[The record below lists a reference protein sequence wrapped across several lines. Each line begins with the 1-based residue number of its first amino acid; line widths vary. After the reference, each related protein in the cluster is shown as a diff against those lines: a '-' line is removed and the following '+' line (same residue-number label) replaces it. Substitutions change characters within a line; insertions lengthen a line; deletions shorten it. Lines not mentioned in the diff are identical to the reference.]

1 MTKEKP
7 FANDINVRYYDRNT
21 DGFIERTVGVDMS
34 SLYAP
39 FLEYVPKGGAILDAG
54 CGSGRDVKAF
64 LDLGYTVT
72 AFDASKTMADL
83 ASSHTGQMV
92 EVSRFQQMQFE
103 QEFDGLWCCASLL
116 HVPMLEF
123 DDVLTRCVRALC
135 PTGVGFMCFKE
146 GSGEVMRGDRRF
158 TDFTEESLRSVL
170 EGTDGM
176 NVLEIW
182 RSDPLHGNPESWV
195 NALWVLS

>member
-21 DGFIERTVGVDMS
+21 DAFIERTVDVDMS

-39 FLEYVPKGGAILDAG
+39 FLEYVPKSGAILDAG
-54 CGSGRDVKAF
+54 CGSGRDTKAF

-92 EVSRFQQMQFE
+92 EVSRFQQMQYE
-103 QEFDGLWCCASLL
+103 QEFDGSWCCASLL
-116 HVPMLEF
+116 HVPMAEF

-146 GSGEVMRGDRRF
+146 GSGEVMRGERRF

-182 RSDPLHGNPESWV
+182 RSDPLHGNPESWG

>member
-21 DGFIERTVGVDMS
+21 DAFIERTVDVDMS

-39 FLEYVPKGGAILDAG
+39 FLEYVPKSGAILDAG
-54 CGSGRDVKAF
+54 CGSGRDTKAF

-72 AFDASKTMADL
+72 ACDASKTMADL

-92 EVSRFQQMQFE
+92 EVSRFQQMQYE
-103 QEFDGLWCCASLL
+103 QEFDGIWCCASLL
-116 HVPMLEF
+116 HVPMADF

-195 NALWVLS
+195 NALWALS